1 MLNKEEF
8 SLLSLE
14 EEEEK
19 RTAQLDSAFRA
30 AVNINKYNV
39 RTTKAYYYYRYF
51 IANVLRTL
59 IKDCIKSYNDNFTIS
74 EIKEKV
80 FDYELQVNPLEEK
93 EEAKFC
99 KAKNFFFISFDD
111 FIIYQEFTE
120 YLNMF
125 CLRNNI
131 DYIKKW
137 RNYYIYK
144 FNAKTIGDILI
155 AYYGERQRI
164 EYTDS
169 LMASIQEEEN
179 TKVNGIALTFHLK
192 Y

>member
-8 SLLSLE
+8 SLLSLEEE

-80 FDYELQVNPLEEK
+80 FDYELQVNPLEE
-93 EEAKFC
+93 
-99 KAKNFFFISFDD
+99 
-111 FIIYQEFTE
+111 
-120 YLNMF
+120 
-125 CLRNNI
+125 
-131 DYIKKW
+131 
-137 RNYYIYK
+137 
-144 FNAKTIGDILI
+144 
-155 AYYGERQRI
+155 
-164 EYTDS
+164 
-169 LMASIQEEEN
+169 
-179 TKVNGIALTFHLK
+179 
-192 Y
+192 

>member
-14 EEEEK
+14 EEEK
-19 RTAQLDSAFRA
+19 RTAQLDSTFRA

-80 FDYELQVNPLEEK
+80 FDYELQVNPLNEK
-93 EEAKFC
+93 EEAKFY

-137 RNYYIYK
+137 GNYKYK
-144 FNAKTIGDILI
+144 FNAKTIGNILI
-155 AYYGERQRI
+155 AYYGERQRF